1 MLGHL
6 FQCDPDIRIAGS
18 EIYLD
23 PAEPRKLG
31 IISHGHSDHIGR
43 HEHFVATA
51 PTAAFLRARS
61 GDDLK
66 GTELAYRAPLV
77 IQGAAGR
84 AQGGGDSG
92 GGSLLRAAPCSL
104 TPDSW
109 TVELFPAGHV
119 LGSAMIR
126 VSNATHS
133 LAYTGDF
140 RLTPSFTA
148 EAAEIPEADAVI
160 MESTFGGDPGWIFPS
175 REELRE
181 RLIELVRAIIARDK
195 TPVLLA
201 YSLGK
206 AQEVT
211 AMLRDSGI
219 ALVQHPVVARIS
231 SIYER
236 NGIDL
241 GAYEVWGTQ
250 SSLFGHRSTTDLRGK
265 AVIVPPHMGSEIR
278 RIPRR
283 ETIAL
288 TGWALHGTRDA
299 DHGLPLSD
307 HADFGELVSFAERCR
322 ASVIYVTH
330 GSRRFAEEL
339 RRRGIRAEFLRRKTQ
354 MRLF

>member
-1 MLGHL
+1 MRL
-6 FQCDPDIRIAGS
+6 FQSDPDIRLADS

-23 PAEPRKLG
+23 PAEPRKIG
-31 IISHGHSDHIGR
+31 IISHGHADHIGR
-43 HEHFVATA
+43 HEHFIATA

-66 GTELAYRAPLV
+66 GTELAYRVKHV
-77 IQGAAGR
+77 I
-84 AQGGGDSG
+84 DE
-92 GGSLLRAAPCSL
+92 
-104 TPDSW
+104 W

-119 LGSAMIR
+119 LGSAMVR
-126 VSNATHS
+126 VSNGTHA

-140 RLTPSFTA
+140 RLKPSYTA
-148 EAAEIPEADAVI
+148 EPAEIPEADAVI
-160 MESTFGGDPGWIFPS
+160 MESTYGGRSDWVFPS

-181 RLIELVRAIIARDK
+181 RLIALVRQILARDR

-206 AQEVT
+206 GQET
-211 AMLRDSGI
+211 AAMLRDSGVP
-219 ALVQHPVVARIS
+219 LVMHPVVARIS
-231 SIYER
+231 AIYER

-241 GAYEVWGTQ
+241 GAYEVWGRQ
-250 SSLFGHRSTTDLRGK
+250 SSLFGHRHTTDLRGK
-265 AVIVPPHMGSEIR
+265 AILIPPHMIR
-278 RIPRR
+278 DVRRVPRA
-283 ETIAL
+283 ETVAL

-307 HADFGELVSFAERCR
+307 HADFDELVSFAERCR
-322 ASVIYVTH
+322 AGTVYVTH

-339 RRRGIRAEFLRRKTQ
+339 RRRGIRAEFLRAKPQ

>member
-1 MLGHL
+1 MRL
-6 FQCDPDIRIAGS
+6 FQADPDIRLINS

-23 PAEPRKLG
+23 PAEPRKIG

-43 HEHFVATA
+43 HEHFVATP

-66 GTELAYRAPLV
+66 GTELGYR
-77 IQGAAGR
+77 
-84 AQGGGDSG
+84 
-92 GGSLLRAAPCSL
+92 
-104 TPDSW
+104 TPHQLGEW

-119 LGSAMIR
+119 LGSAMVR
-126 VSNATHS
+126 VSNGTHA

-140 RLTPSFTA
+140 RLTPSYTA
-148 EAAEIPEADAVI
+148 EPAEIPEADAVI
-160 MESTFGGDPGWIFPS
+160 MESTYGGNPDWVFPS

-181 RLIELVRAIIARDK
+181 RLVELAQSIIRRDK

-206 AQEVT
+206 AQEAA

-219 ALVQHPVVARIS
+219 PLVMHPVPARIS
-231 SIYER
+231 AIYER

-241 GAYEVWGTQ
+241 GAYEVWGRQ

-265 AVIVPPHMGSEIR
+265 AVLVPPHMAAEIR
-278 RIPRR
+278 RVPRR

-322 ASVIYVTH
+322 AGVIYVTH
-330 GSRRFAEEL
+330 GSSRFAEEL
-339 RRRGIRAEFLRRKTQ
+339 RRRGIRAEYLRKKIQ

>member
-1 MLGHL
+1 MRL
-6 FQCDPDIRIAGS
+6 FQSDPDIRITGT

-23 PAEPRKLG
+23 PAEPRKIG
-31 IISHGHSDHIGR
+31 IISHGHADHIGR
-43 HEHFVATA
+43 HEHFIATA

-66 GTELAYRAPLV
+66 GTILAYREKHAIP
-77 IQGAAGR
+77 QST
-84 AQGGGDSG
+84 GGWS
-92 GGSLLRAAPCSL
+92 
-104 TPDSW
+104 
-109 TVELFPAGHV
+109 VELFPAGHV

-126 VSNATHS
+126 VSNAAHA

-140 RLTPSFTA
+140 RLKPSYTA
-148 EAAEIPEADAVI
+148 EPAEIPEADVVI
-160 MESTFGGDPGWIFPS
+160 MESTYGGKPDWVFPS

-181 RLIELVRAIIARDK
+181 RLIALVRQIVARDR
-195 TPVLLA
+195 TPVLLG

-206 AQEVT
+206 AQET
-211 AMLRDSGI
+211 AAMLRDSGVP
-219 ALVQHPVVARIS
+219 LVMHSIVARIS
-231 SIYER
+231 AIYER

-241 GAYEVWGTQ
+241 GTYEVWGRQ

-265 AVIVPPHMGSEIR
+265 AILIPPHMTSDIR
-278 RIPRR
+278 RVPRG

-288 TGWALHGTRDA
+288 TGWALHGTREA

-307 HADFGELVSFAERCR
+307 HADFNELVSFAEQCR

-339 RRRGIRAEFLRRKTQ
+339 RRRGIRAEFLRAKPQ